1 MGLGR
6 GSVPSLSTASL
17 VSFFSDQR
25 GQIGLEYLLATAAL
39 AVVIAGGLVA
49 GFQLVVP
56 KVLDTICDAVDPLRA
71 AGTSC
76 LTLF

>member
-1 MGLGR
+1 MGLSPR
-6 GSVPSLSTASL
+6 PVPSPSVTNV
-17 VSFFSDQR
+17 VSFFNDQR
-25 GQIGLEYLLATAAL
+25 AQIGLEYLLATAAL

-76 LTLF
+76 LTLL